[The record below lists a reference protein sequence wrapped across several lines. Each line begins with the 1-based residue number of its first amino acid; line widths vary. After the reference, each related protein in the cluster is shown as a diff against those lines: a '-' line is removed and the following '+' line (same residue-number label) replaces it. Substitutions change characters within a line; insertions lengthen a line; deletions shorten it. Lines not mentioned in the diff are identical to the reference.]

1 MVLRPICVVVAV
13 ALQPY
18 CDRRTLSGSERTRPL
33 ARPHSSAG
41 ALWRNYEAD
50 LSTECAQAKCEAWF
64 SCSHEHSWG
73 ACSDHPAP
81 PEEADAALRV
91 IEALSGR
98 RSFERLRAEGVRRGR
113 GPLRLVSRPAPA
125 HDPTQSARIGF
136 AISRTVGNAV
146 QRNRIRRRVRAV
158 LRDISR
164 ETPSL
169 LPPGDYLFRV
179 TSSVE
184 HWSGAELRNTVD
196 GLLRE
201 TVMSGAGS

>member
-1 MVLRPICVVVAV
+1 MA
-13 ALQPY
+13 ALF
-18 CDRRTLSGSERTRPL
+18 CGC
-33 ARPHSSAG
+33 
-41 ALWRNYEAD
+41 LWRNNEAD
-50 LSTECAQAKCEAWF
+50 LSTECAKAKRQAWL
-64 SCSHEHSWG
+64 SCSHEHSRR
-73 ACSDHPAP
+73 AFSAHPTS

-125 HDPTQSARIGF
+125 HNPTQSARIGF

-164 ETPSL
+164 EDPSL

-179 TSSVE
+179 TVSVE
-184 HWSGAELRNTVD
+184 HWSPAEIRNTISD
-196 GLLRE
+196 LLHE
-201 TVMSGAGS
+201 TVMSGS